1 MSEEAKKN
9 ENTTTQKVDTRKT
22 EINKFSLIFN
32 KLGIWIIV
40 VALII
45 LGMIVSK
52 GQFFATSNIQ
62 SILEAVALTGMV
74 CAGLFYVTYS
84 GNMTDMSVPI
94 TMAFGGVMAVQC
106 INLGFLGAILVGI
119 ITGVVI
125 GLINGFMIG
134 KMRANAIIWT
144 LAVNL
149 LLSGVIRVGWQG
161 KQLYAEDIASADKQ
175 ESANMFYAISRTY
188 ISGVISVMAIVMLV
202 MFIISWV
209 IHTKT
214 AFGQKLKIIGTNYEV
229 AKFSGINCT
238 KAIMIAYVIN
248 GICSATAGI
257 FYAALRKCASYEN
270 GTGYDFDALTAILL
284 GGVSLAGGKG
294 SMIGTFGGVL
304 AYGMLNNILSWI
316 GFGTYTKYLVQGI
329 VFLFIVWLNTY
340 SNRKLG
346 KA

>member
-1 MSEEAKKN
+1 MSEVNKN
-9 ENTTTQKVDTRKT
+9 GNTAAPKVDTRKT
-22 EINKFSLIFN
+22 EINKASLIFN
-32 KLGIWIIV
+32 QLGIWIIV
-40 VALII
+40 AGLII
-45 LGMIVSK
+45 LGMIISK
-52 GQFFATSNIQ
+52 GQFFGKSNIQ

-106 INLGFLGAILVGI
+106 INFGFVGSIIAGLLAGAL
-119 ITGVVI
+119 I

-149 LLSGVIRVGWQG
+149 LISGVIRVVWQG
-161 KQLYAEDIASADKQ
+161 KMLYAEDIAKESMQSSAEK
-175 ESANMFYAISRTY
+175 FYAISRTY
-188 ISGVISVMAIVMLV
+188 IGGAISLMAIVMLV
-202 MFIISWV
+202 MFVISWV

-214 AFGQKLKIIGTNYEV
+214 AFGQKLKIIGL
-229 AKFSGINCT
+229 
-238 KAIMIAYVIN
+238 
-248 GICSATAGI
+248 CSATAGI

-284 GGVSLAGGKG
+284 GGVSLNGGKG
-294 SMIGTFGGVL
+294 SIVGTFGGVL
-304 AYGMLNNILSWI
+304 AYGILNNILSWI
-316 GFGTYTKYLVQGI
+316 GLGTYTKYLVQGI
-329 VFLFIVWLNTY
+329 VFLFIVWLNTH

>member
-1 MSEEAKKN
+1 MSEVNKN
-9 ENTTTQKVDTRKT
+9 GNTAAPKVDTRKT
-22 EINKFSLIFN
+22 EINKASLIFN
-32 KLGIWIIV
+32 QLGIWIIV
-40 VALII
+40 AGLII
-45 LGMIVSK
+45 LGMIISK
-52 GQFFATSNIQ
+52 GQFFGKSNIQ

-106 INLGFLGAILVGI
+106 INFGFVGSIIAGLLAGAL
-119 ITGVVI
+119 I

-149 LLSGVIRVGWQG
+149 LISGVIRVVWQG
-161 KQLYAEDIASADKQ
+161 KMLYAEDIAKESMQSSAEK
-175 ESANMFYAISRTY
+175 FYAISRTY
-188 ISGVISVMAIVMLV
+188 IGGAISLMAIVMLV
-202 MFIISWV
+202 MFVISWV

-238 KAIMIAYVIN
+238 KQIIIAYVIN
-248 GICSATAGI
+248 GLCSATAGI

-284 GGVSLAGGKG
+284 GGVSLNGGKG
-294 SMIGTFGGVL
+294 SMGTRRFC
-304 AYGMLNNILSWI
+304 
-316 GFGTYTKYLVQGI
+316 
-329 VFLFIVWLNTY
+329 FLG
-340 SNRKLG
+340 RRQ
-346 KA
+346 